1 MHFSDMELTCRA
13 DGRAVVVSPRMVFV
27 MAMEATQMQFFS
39 NSRKL
44 LARIDEP
51 MITFLATS
59 CQPNNF
65 SPNFLYEREATTC
78 GRAKSTQLRKLRS
91 KWISEIV

>member
-65 SPNFLYEREATTC
+65 SPNKKQQRVVGQNQLYA
-78 GRAKSTQLRKLRS
+78 AKKTAKQADF
-91 KWISEIV
+91 